1 MLLCLPIIAH
11 AATIDTNIEGY
22 KKMLDMMKVYVRG
35 AGAIVLMIGCADFFI
50 SISGESTDRLV
61 KAMQLMGAGFFLILA
76 DSFVQAIGN
85 ANGSE
90 TFEMLLGMVG
100 LIVSFIGAV
109 LSMLGGYRMFNSVKD
124 RDSESRQRAIKLIC
138 SGLMLVA
145 ISQSLSNF
153 LL

>member
-11 AATIDTNIEGY
+11 AATIDTNIKGY
-22 KKMLDMMKVYVRG
+22 KEMLDMMKTYVRG

-50 SISGESTDRLV
+50 SLSSESTDRLV

-85 ANGSE
+85 ADGAQ
-90 TFEMLLGMVG
+90 TFEMLLAMVG

-109 LSMLGGYRMFNSVKD
+109 LAMFGAYRMFNSIKD
-124 RDSESRQRAIKLIC
+124 RDSESRQRAIKLLF
-138 SGLMLVA
+138 SGLALVA